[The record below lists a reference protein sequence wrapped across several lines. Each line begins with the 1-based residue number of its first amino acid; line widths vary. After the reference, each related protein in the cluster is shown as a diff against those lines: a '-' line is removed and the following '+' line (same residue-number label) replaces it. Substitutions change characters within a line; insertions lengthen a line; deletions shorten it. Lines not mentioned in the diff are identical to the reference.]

1 MAASSSYFIPT
12 PLAHADNQ
20 GERPPRGRPYRSCA
34 LVKDTEGKTHSS
46 VGSPYWMAP
55 EVIACEQLRPYT
67 KSCDVWS
74 LGIMAIELAETLPP
88 LFDIHPVRV
97 MFRIASI
104 WQTSRHHRTNRTHPD
119 KQRDFEMPNQ
129 EKVNKDFDSDMTV

>member
-1 MAASSSYFIPT
+1 MVKISELRFELLDHPPYSPDLAPSAIHHLHQNDIIHRDIRASNFILSSEGDLKLIDF
-12 PLAHADNQ
+12 
-20 GERPPRGRPYRSCA
+20 GSCA

-88 LFDIHPVRV
+88 LFDIHPVRA
-97 MFRIASI
+97 MFRIA
-104 WQTSRHHRTNRTHPD
+104 R
-119 KQRDFEMPNQ
+119 
-129 EKVNKDFDSDMTV
+129 